1 MAGYTRQ
8 SEASIQPGEDIDAGP
23 MNTEFDAIETAF
35 GTSGHTH
42 DGTSGNGPKIPFAS
56 LLDTIDEDNMATNSA
71 TKIPT
76 QQSVKA
82 YVDSGV
88 PRLKNAQTG
97 TTYTLVLS
105 DAQKVLT
112 FNNASGTTVTIPPN
126 SSVAFPINTQ
136 IDIISKGVGTVTLDL
151 GSGVTVNGGTSDI
164 NLGNQYTGN
173 TLFKDDTDTWFI
185 LGALA

>member
-23 MNTEFDAIETAF
+23 LNTEFDAIETAF

-42 DGTSGNGPKIPFAS
+42 DGTSGNGPKIPFGS

-71 TKIPT
+71 TKVPT

-82 YVDSGV
+82 YVDNGV

-112 FNNASGTTVTIPPN
+112 FSNASAITVTIPPN
-126 SSVAFPINTQ
+126 SSVAFPTNTQ
-136 IDIISKGVGTVTLDL
+136 IDTVSKGAGVVTLDP
-151 GSGVTVNGGTSDI
+151 GPGVTLNGGTASI
-164 NLGNQYTGN
+164 TLGDQYTGN